1 MIIIEKPLI
10 VVYSKG
16 KRSYLYQSPWQQ
28 GKTDGNGVVLLAK
41 KDSSGELLS
50 FIFDFIYL
58 IVLQIHRVLLELVG
72 LL

>member
-50 FIFDFIYL
+50 FS
-58 IVLQIHRVLLELVG
+58 LLV
-72 LL
+72 